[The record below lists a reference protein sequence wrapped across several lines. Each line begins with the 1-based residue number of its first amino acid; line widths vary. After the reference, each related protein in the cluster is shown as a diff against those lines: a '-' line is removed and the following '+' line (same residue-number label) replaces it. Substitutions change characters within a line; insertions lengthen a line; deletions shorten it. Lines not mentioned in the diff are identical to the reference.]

1 MTAYIFCFSR
11 VLNKEKIKLPA
22 PGEKGVICIAADS
35 GAETAFSLGVVPD
48 VIIGDFD
55 SADYF
60 DCGFENIKKIRHP
73 ARKNDTDSLLAI
85 KYALDSGFLDVAL
98 IGGLEARLDHTLANL
113 RYLKYIKKR
122 GGYTGYITNG
132 YNKVTYLENSSVK
145 IYKNYKYIS
154 VLPISPKIRGVK
166 LTGFKYPLEGAE
178 VGFEE
183 PYTVC
188 NEIAENFEYGEIS
201 ISDGEAFVCEC
212 DERECDEQNQI

>member
-11 VLNKEKIKLPA
+11 VLKKEKIKLPA
-22 PGEKGVICIAADS
+22 PGETGVICIAADS
-35 GAETAFSLGVVPD
+35 GAETAFELGVVPE

-60 DCGFENIKKIRHP
+60 GPKLENIKKIRHP
-73 ARKNDTDSLLAI
+73 PRKNDTDSLLAI
-85 KYALDSGFLDVAL
+85 KYALDLGFTDIAL
-98 IGGLEARLDHTLANL
+98 IGGLDARLDHTLANL

-122 GGYTGYITNG
+122 GYSGYITNG
-132 YNKVTYLENSSVK
+132 YDKITYLENSSVR

-154 VLPISPKIRGVK
+154 VLPVSPKIRGVT
-166 LTGFKYPLEGAE
+166 LTGFKYPLEAAE
-178 VGFEE
+178 VDFEE

-212 DERECDEQNQI
+212 DERN